1 MAETSHDSRL
11 STCEPSADG
20 ATQEDAPRGR
30 LTRDTRPDIQ

>member
-1 MAETSHDSRL
+1 MAKTSHDSRL
-11 STCEPSADG
+11 SICAPSADR